1 MNHHDKSLHRFSH
14 GRRVGIHWR
23 KYSGGLWIV
32 SLKWQHYPKSYH
44 HKDYGFLSDYDD
56 YEEDIM
62 ENEVLKPISCVKV
75 SNVNQAGK
83 AEGEGIIVYPDK
95 VTLLAAWF
103 EDGKMVST

>member
-1 MNHHDKSLHRFSH
+1 
-14 GRRVGIHWR
+14 
-23 KYSGGLWIV
+23 
-32 SLKWQHYPKSYH
+32 
-44 HKDYGFLSDYDD
+44 
-56 YEEDIM
+56 M